1 MVEVTGGQ
9 SEEEARTNYRALQM
23 KFPSILKARDPLIR
37 PTERVGD
44 GDDRHYVAAVGPFTT
59 IEQARGLCD
68 ELKAAGAQCVM
79 REYAR

>member
-1 MVEVTGGQ
+1 MVEVAGGQ
-9 SEEEARTNYRALQM
+9 NEEEARTNYRALQM

-68 ELKAAGAQCVM
+68 ELKAAGGQCITG
-79 REYAR
+79 EYSR